1 MNINLNPYSPT
12 KQSRTN
18 TISRH
23 SSASDHSRS
32 VNDKSSSCDQD
43 TVTISVW
50 SGREKVYA
58 GGTEAMEEVL
68 PVSETVNTTGTMLP
82 ENSNL
87 YYLGEM
93 IKRYKNTIEDYLRV
107 KSFQ

>member
-18 TISRH
+18 TISQY

-32 VNDKSSSCDQD
+32 VNDKSASCDQD
-43 TVTISVW
+43 TVTISAR
-50 SGREKVYA
+50 SGRKAVYA
-58 GGTEAMEEVL
+58 DGTEAMEEVL
-68 PVSETVNTTGTMLP
+68 PVSETGNTTGTMLP

-87 YYLGEM
+87 YSWRDAKTL
-93 IKRYKNTIEDYLRV
+93 
-107 KSFQ
+107 